1 MSDHR
6 HDDDRTYWL
15 DDKRNVKKV
24 ISALFTVCGI
34 VALADLFPYK
44 HHLHFD
50 FEYWPGFYSIFGF
63 VACVALVLA
72 ATQMRKVLKRDEDY
86 YD

>member
-1 MSDHR
+1 MTER
-6 HDDDRTYWL
+6 RTTDREYWL
-15 DDKRNVKKV
+15 DDRRNVKKV
-24 ISALFTVCGI
+24 IGGLFAICAV

-63 VACVALVLA
+63 VACVFLVLA
-72 ATQMRKVLKRDEDY
+72 ATQLRKALKRDEDY

>member
-1 MSDHR
+1 MSDPQSN
-6 HDDDRTYWL
+6 DRQSWL
-15 DDKRNVKKV
+15 DEPRNVKK
-24 ISALFTVCGI
+24 IIRALFAICAV
-34 VALADLFPYK
+34 VALADVFHYK

-63 VACVALVLA
+63 VACVFLVLA
-72 ATQMRKVLKRDEDY
+72 ATQLRKILKRDEDY

>member
-1 MSDHR
+1 MSNHNDTE
-6 HDDDRTYWL
+6 RTYWL
-15 DDKRNVKKV
+15 DDKKNVNK
-24 ISALFTVCGI
+24 ICYALYTICALF
-34 VALADLFPYK
+34 ALADLFNYK

-50 FEYWPGFYSIFGF
+50 FEYWPGFYSIYGW

-72 ATQMRKVLKRDEDY
+72 ATQLRKVLMRDEDY